1 MSNAETDFR
10 RWFVDSLAP
19 LRNNGDAGFIFVM
32 VAFPLLERYL
42 RNKSGTAEGES
53 LGTDFFDLL
62 GEVLPDIVNKRN
74 DFWQCYRNGLLHQ
87 VAFPKAKP
95 MWDKKNKARI
105 WVDLPPSG
113 ISGHDERPVYF
124 HQQWGAFILNPI
136 AFFDHVTKT
145 ILDNFAVYEGQDPST
160 QYPRP
165 QVYSPSTVQS
175 DIVPTVLGLD
185 VKKDPESGS

>member
-62 GEVLPDIVNKRN
+62 GEVLAVLSERTS
-74 DFWQCYRNGLLHQ
+74 
-87 VAFPKAKP
+87 A
-95 MWDKKNKARI
+95 
-105 WVDLPPSG
+105 PS
-113 ISGHDERPVYF
+113 RV
-124 HQQWGAFILNPI
+124 
-136 AFFDHVTKT
+136 
-145 ILDNFAVYEGQDPST
+145 
-160 QYPRP
+160 
-165 QVYSPSTVQS
+165 
-175 DIVPTVLGLD
+175 
-185 VKKDPESGS
+185 PESETDVGQKEQGANLGRSSAIWHFRAR